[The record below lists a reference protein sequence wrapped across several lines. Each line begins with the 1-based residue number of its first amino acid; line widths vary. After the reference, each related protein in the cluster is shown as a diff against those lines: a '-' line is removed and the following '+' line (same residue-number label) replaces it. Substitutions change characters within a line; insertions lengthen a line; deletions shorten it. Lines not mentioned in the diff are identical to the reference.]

1 MDITRSDFV
10 LLLLYASYLFCGGYL
25 FHILECPDEIR
36 ERTLLAAQKERF
48 LELMEEEK
56 ELGGLHKACTLMY
69 YHVVYNE
76 TTSDVTGLI
85 NQAVQQLIREKDMV
99 RGRETEC
106 VTWSLFNS
114 IFFAF
119 TSITTIGYG
128 KDTPTT
134 QLGRGFSVLYTILGI
149 PINTIV
155 ITSIADFLRNKV
167 RKLGTGISFQI
178 TRSATDTTDA

>member
-1 MDITRSDFV
+1 MDTTRSDFV
-10 LLLLYASYLFCGGYL
+10 LLLLYASYLFWGGYL
-25 FHILECPDEIR
+25 FHIIECPDEIR
-36 ERTLLAAQKERF
+36 ERTLLAAQNERV

-56 ELGGLHKACTLMY
+56 EFENLHEAFTLMY
-69 YHVVYNE
+69 YHDVYNE

-85 NQAVQQLIREKDMV
+85 HETLQQLIRERSMDLV
-99 RGRETEC
+99 RETEC

-128 KDTPTT
+128 YDTPTT
-134 QLGRGFSVLYTILGI
+134 QLGRGVSVFYIILGM

-155 ITSIADFLRNKV
+155 ISSIAGFLRSKV
-167 RKLGTGISFQI
+167 SKLGT
-178 TRSATDTTDA
+178 

>member
-1 MDITRSDFV
+1 MYINV
-10 LLLLYASYLFCGGYL
+10 
-25 FHILECPDEIR
+25 
-36 ERTLLAAQKERF
+36 
-48 LELMEEEK
+48 
-56 ELGGLHKACTLMY
+56 Y
-69 YHVVYNE
+69 YHVVHNE

-85 NQAVQQLIREKDMV
+85 NETVQQLIRERVVDIV
-99 RGRETEC
+99 RETEC

-134 QLGRGFSVLYTILGI
+134 QLGRGFSVFYIILGM

-155 ITSIADFLRNKV
+155 ISSIAGFLKSKV
-167 RKLGTGISFQI
+167 SKLVTGIF
-178 TRSATDTTDA
+178 T